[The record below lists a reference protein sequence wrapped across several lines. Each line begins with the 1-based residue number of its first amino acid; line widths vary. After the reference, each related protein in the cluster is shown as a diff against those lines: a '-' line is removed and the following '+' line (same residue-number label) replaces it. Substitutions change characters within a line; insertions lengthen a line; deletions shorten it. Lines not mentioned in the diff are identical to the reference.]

1 MSSFAESGL
10 CKTNAKADP
19 NDRNQ
24 GQCGIGSQ
32 WTLGPLVLR
41 RGRPSAQIRVSVS
54 EHCYPQVAIWPDLLP
69 LLIQSFSG
77 NGREHGSE

>member
-19 NDRNQ
+19 NRNQ

-41 RGRPSAQIRVSVS
+41 RGRPGAQISAQRI
-54 EHCYPQVAIWPDLLP
+54 
-69 LLIQSFSG
+69 
-77 NGREHGSE
+77 

>member
-41 RGRPSAQIRVSVS
+41 RGRPSAQIRA
-54 EHCYPQVAIWPDLLP
+54 QRI
-69 LLIQSFSG
+69 
-77 NGREHGSE
+77 